1 MFIDK
6 YIFFDVTVKNTLL
19 AGKHNLPERH
29 NLHAD
34 SKQERDPDKTVIF
47 K

>member
-1 MFIDK
+1 MFIGK

-29 NLHAD
+29 DLHPD
-34 SKQERDPDKTVIF
+34 NKQERDPDKTVIF
-47 K
+47 E